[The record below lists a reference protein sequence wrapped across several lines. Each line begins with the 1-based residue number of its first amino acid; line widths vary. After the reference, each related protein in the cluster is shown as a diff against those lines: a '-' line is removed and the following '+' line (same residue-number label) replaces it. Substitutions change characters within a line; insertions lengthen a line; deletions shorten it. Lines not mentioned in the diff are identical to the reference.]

1 MKTIKDRID
10 PKYLVDLEAEIARD
24 NSPGDFLH
32 VDVREQMGDTYYY
45 VAAYNLSQ
53 SGCRLNTA
61 ASALLERARDLQR
74 LRSPEV

>member
-1 MKTIKDRID
+1 MTTVKDRID
-10 PKYLVDLEAEIARD
+10 PKYLVDLETEIARD

-32 VDVREQMGDTYYY
+32 VDVREQMGDIYYY
-45 VAAYNLSQ
+45 DAAYNMFQ

-74 LRSPEV
+74 LRSREV

>member
-1 MKTIKDRID
+1 MTTVKDRID

-32 VDVREQMGDTYYY
+32 VDVREQMGDTQYY
-45 VAAYNLSQ
+45 VGAYFMFQ

-61 ASALLERARDLQR
+61 ASALLEHARVLQR
-74 LRSPEV
+74 LRSPEE

>member
-1 MKTIKDRID
+1 MTTIKDRID
-10 PKYLVDLEAEIARD
+10 PKYLVDLEAEISRD

-32 VDVREQMGDTYYY
+32 VDVREQMGDTDYY
-45 VAAYNLSQ
+45 VAAYNMFQ

-74 LRSPEV
+74 LRSPEE